1 MFKIVD
7 YEEFIEL
14 INDGKIVYLQ
24 KQMYGKLDDGTFGF
38 LRKSAREFYT
48 QVAFDY
54 IREKQDVLK
63 FEYDENQDRL
73 KELSKFIDIV
83 DSRNFTSEE
92 KEELFKLKYFQSND
106 EVIWNNKCVY
116 IESVTY
122 GDTRF
127 NYSVKDKNG
136 KLIKMD
142 VPEMELKKVA
152 WKQPATD

>member
-1 MFKIVD
+1 MFKTVN
-7 YEEFIEL
+7 YKEFISL

-48 QVAFDY
+48 QATFDY

-63 FEYDENQDRL
+63 FHYDENQDRL
-73 KELSKFIDIV
+73 KELSKFIDII
-83 DSRNFTSEE
+83 DSRNFTDRE
-92 KEELFKLKYFQSND
+92 KAELFKLKYFKEDDKVFWND
-106 EVIWNNKCVY
+106 ECLY
-116 IESVTY
+116 IQSATY

-127 NYSVKDKNG
+127 NYTLKDQNG

-142 VPEMELKKVA
+142 VPEMELKQVA
-152 WKQPATD
+152 